1 MDQYLFDKELDCPVC
16 VNHFVTKKPRLR
28 KLPVD
33 KKDSDFHIW
42 YKEINPVHYNVWVC
56 PNCGFSATESEFKKL
71 TTDEKTAVLKNVSLK
86 WNKRDFG
93 GIRTTEMAFET
104 HKLALIIAQLLNKSK
119 GYLGGL
125 CLRLAWLYRE
135 RENAEQET
143 IYLNYALEHLED
155 AYTHESF
162 PIAGLDEV
170 SLSYL
175 IGELKRKTG
184 EPQNAIFWFG
194 RALDHPDIKFKRI
207 IQLKAREQWQL
218 ARDAYKKQKEQRI
231 NE

>member
-1 MDQYLFDKELDCPVC
+1 MDHYLFDKELDCPVC
-16 VNHFVTKKPRLR
+16 ANKFKTKKPRLR
-28 KLPVD
+28 KLPVQQ
-33 KKDSDFHIW
+33 KDPDFHIW
-42 YKEINPVHYNVWVC
+42 YKELNPVYYNVWVC

-71 TTDEKTAVLKNVSLK
+71 TAEEKSIILKNISMK

-93 GIRTTEMAFET
+93 GTRSIEMALET
-104 HKLALIIAQLLNKSK
+104 HKLALLVAQLLNKSQ
-119 GYLGGL
+119 GYLGSI

-135 RENAEQET
+135 EKNEQEEAAF
-143 IYLNYALEHLED
+143 LKYALEYLEN
-155 AYTHESF
+155 AYTNESF

-194 RALDHPDIKFKRI
+194 RALDHPDIKFKRM

-218 ARDAYKKQKEQRI
+218 ARDAYKEQKEQA
-231 NE
+231 E